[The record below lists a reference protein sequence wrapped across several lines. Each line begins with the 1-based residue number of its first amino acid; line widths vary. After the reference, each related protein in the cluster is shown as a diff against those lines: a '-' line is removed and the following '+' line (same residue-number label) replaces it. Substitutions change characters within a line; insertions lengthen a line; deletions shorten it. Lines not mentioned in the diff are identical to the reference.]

1 MEWILSQYKTQL
13 GFNHKIKTHMKKGLL
28 LVSVVVLAGF
38 SASAQLTTRDNNAA
52 NVRLDARPVAGD
64 AALQFNIPI
73 VGRSENDGNDAGLFN
88 GNLLGAGD
96 VLTFKYYNTDD
107 VAYRL
112 GIRLFADNIKTKG
125 TAADSSALTPLFQG
139 DVKENRKHTINRE
152 YIIAPGIEKHFSNS
166 NFFDVYVGGDAL
178 IGLGRDR
185 TVDEEDYVNGDK
197 NYVTRTT
204 GTTIFGLGGFVGINA
219 FVAQLPVS
227 VGIEYGLSGKA
238 IFGGKTK
245 VEVEQTVGNTS
256 NSGEWFEQDFDGLG
270 NADSNRYSDLSRKQ
284 WNMDTNHNVRLNI
297 CFYFTRNGSAR

>member
-1 MEWILSQYKTQL
+1 
-13 GFNHKIKTHMKKGLL
+13 MKKRLL
-28 LVSVVVLAGF
+28 LVSMVAVAGL

-73 VGRSENDGNDAGLFN
+73 VGRSNNDGNDAGLFN

-96 VLTFKYYNTDD
+96 ILTFKYYNTDD
-107 VAYRL
+107 IAYRL
-112 GIRLFADNIKTKG
+112 GVRLTADNSKTKG
-125 TAADSSALTPLFQG
+125 TAADSSALTPLFQS
-139 DVKENRKHTINRE
+139 DVKENRKQSISRE
-152 YIIAPGIEKHFSNS
+152 YIIAPGIEKHFSNT

-185 TVDEEDYVNGDK
+185 IVNEEDFVNGDK
-197 NYVTRTT
+197 NYETRTT

-227 VGIEYGLSGKA
+227 VGVEYGLSGKA

-245 VEVEQTVGNTS
+245 VEVEQTIGSTS
-256 NSGEWFEQDFDGLG
+256 NSGEWFEQDSDGLG
-270 NADSNRYSDLSRKQ
+270 NGDSNRYSDLSRRQ